1 MRLMSIYEAAG
12 ELEGQRSGT
21 AGVNDVPVAHQSRG
35 VTEPQRE
42 RPASNGIAR
51 RPESRGFPD
60 NRIFR
65 EKCAAGSAVKKAP
78 SGFFDKL
85 RPSPAPRIAARGRA
99 FPVSSQCIIALRPM
113 L

>member
-1 MRLMSIYEAAG
+1 MSIYEAAG
-12 ELEGQRSGT
+12 ELEG
-21 AGVNDVPVAHQSRG
+21 A
-35 VTEPQRE
+35 

-65 EKCAAGSAVKKAP
+65 KKCAALQLVKKAP

-85 RPSPAPRIAARGRA
+85 
-99 FPVSSQCIIALRPM
+99 
-113 L
+113 